1 MRREVGTLL
10 KDIWEKRLDFSAFQG
25 DTEKL
30 LGAGRAGLYPAGSM
44 RVFLL

>member
-1 MRREVGTLL
+1 MLF
-10 KDIWEKRLDFSAFQG
+10 KDIWEKRLNFSAFHG

-30 LGAGRAGLYPAGSM
+30 LGAGRAGLCLAGSM